1 MEEVAKELGYDSLA
15 YFDRVFKKYTDM
27 TPLQYRKLKKK
38 IIVVR
43 KLGGGYGL

>member
-27 TPLQYRKLKKK
+27 TPLQYRKMKKK
-38 IIVVR
+38 IIGIHLLSHNF
-43 KLGGGYGL
+43 KS

>member
-27 TPLQYRKLKKK
+27 TPLQYRKMKKK
-38 IIVVR
+38 NNR
-43 KLGGGYGL
+43 NPFTFTQL